1 VEILWFQ
8 PLRSRF
14 AKNFQMNNSSGSKK
28 EFISVVMPVY
38 REGNHIGAILAAVR
52 EALAEV
58 DVLFELVLIDDGS
71 PDDTWSVLRD
81 QAKIFPM
88 LRAVRLSRNF
98 GKDAALCA
106 GMEMAR
112 GDAVVVMDSDG
123 QHPPSLLPEM
133 VRTWRETGADIVEAT
148 KITRGEE
155 TFFSKFSAGLFYLI
169 WNKLSGFEL
178 KGASDYKLL
187 NRRAA
192 DAYLQM
198 EERNVFFRGMTA
210 WLGFSRVQIPFEVAG
225 RVGGQSG
232 WSVLRRLGLALT
244 GITAF
249 SALPLQIIT
258 FTGILFLLF
267 AFALGVQT
275 LFVFLSGHAVSG
287 FTTVILLLLV
297 IGSTLMISL
306 GIIGEYLARIYQEV
320 KGRPR
325 YVVAQ
330 SIEAAVS
337 QQPVDADLRAQ
348 RKFETRA
355 TD

>member
-1 VEILWFQ
+1 
-8 PLRSRF
+8 
-14 AKNFQMNNSSGSKK
+14 MNNTNGGKK
-28 EFISVVMPVY
+28 EFLSIVMPVY
-38 REGNHIGAILAAVR
+38 REGNHIGAVLAAVQD
-52 EALAEV
+52 ALAKV
-58 DVLFELVLIDDGS
+58 DVSFEFILIDDGS
-71 PDDTWSVLRD
+71 PDETWSVLGE
-81 QAKIFPM
+81 QAKTFPM

-112 GDAVVVMDSDG
+112 GDAVIVMDSDG

-133 VRTWRETGADIVEAT
+133 VRAWRETGADIVEAM

-155 TFFSKFSAGLFYLI
+155 TFFSKLSAGLFYLV

-210 WLGFSRVQIPFEVAG
+210 WLGFRRVQIPFEVAG

-232 WSVLRRLGLALT
+232 WSVLRRLGLAVT
-244 GITAF
+244 GITGF

-258 FTGILFLLF
+258 FAGVFFLLF
-267 AFALGVQT
+267 AFAIGAQT
-275 LFVFLSGHAVSG
+275 LFVFLSGDAVSG

-297 IGSTLMISL
+297 IGSILMISL

-325 YVVAQ
+325 FVIAQ
-330 SIEAAVS
+330 SIETPANQTVNRAV
-337 QQPVDADLRAQ
+337 PAEDILEIPR
-348 RKFETRA
+348 R
-355 TD
+355 

>member
-1 VEILWFQ
+1 MRFHS
-8 PLRSRF
+8 SRLDG
-14 AKNFQMNNSSGSKK
+14 AKKFQMNDADGSKN
-28 EFISVVMPVY
+28 EFLSIVMPVY
-38 REGNHIGAILAAVR
+38 REGNHIGAVLAAVR
-52 EALAEV
+52 DALAEV
-58 DVLFELVLIDDGS
+58 DVSFEFVLVDDGS
-71 PDDTWSVLRD
+71 PDDTWSVLGA
-81 QAKIFPM
+81 QAKKFPM
-88 LRAVRLSRNF
+88 LRAARLSRNF

-112 GDAVVVMDSDG
+112 GDAVVVMDGDG
-123 QHPPSLLPEM
+123 QHPPSLLPAM
-133 VRTWRETGADIVEAT
+133 VRAWRETGADIVEAT

-155 TFFSKFSAGLFYLI
+155 TFFSKLSAGLFYLI

-210 WLGFSRVQIPFEVAG
+210 WLGFRRVQIPFEVAG

-258 FTGILFLLF
+258 FAGILFLIF
-267 AFALGVQT
+267 AFALGIQT
-275 LFVFLSGHAVSG
+275 LFVFLAGHAVSG
-287 FTTVILLLLV
+287 FTTVILLLLF
-297 IGSTLMISL
+297 IGSILMISL

-330 SIEAAVS
+330 SIETAVNK
-337 QQPVDADLRAQ
+337 QTIDADLSAQ
-348 RKFETRA
+348 DGLENRSVTR
-355 TD
+355 

>member
-1 VEILWFQ
+1 
-8 PLRSRF
+8 
-14 AKNFQMNNSSGSKK
+14 MNNASDNKK
-28 EFISVVMPVY
+28 EFLSVVMPVY
-38 REGNHIGAILAAVR
+38 REGSHIGTVLGAVR
-52 EALAEV
+52 DALAEA
-58 DVLFELVLIDDGS
+58 DVSYEFVLIDDGS
-71 PDDTWSVLRD
+71 PDDTWIVLNE
-81 QAKIFPM
+81 QAKAFPM
-88 LRAVRLSRNF
+88 LRAARLSRNF

-112 GDAVVVMDSDG
+112 GDAVVVMDGDG

-133 VRTWRETGADIVEAT
+133 VRTWRETGADIVEAM

-155 TFFSKFSAGLFYLI
+155 TFFSRLSAGLFYLI

-187 NRRAA
+187 NRRAVN
-192 DAYLQM
+192 AYLQM

-210 WLGFSRVQIPFEVAG
+210 WLGFRRVQIPFEVAV
-225 RVGGQSG
+225 RAGGQTG
-232 WSVLRRLGLALT
+232 WSTLRRIGLALT

-258 FTGILFLLF
+258 FTGMLFLLF

-297 IGSTLMISL
+297 IGSILMISL

-325 YVVAQ
+325 YVIAQ
-330 SIEAAVS
+330 SIETAAS
-337 QQPVDADLRAQ
+337 
-348 RKFETRA
+348 KST
-355 TD
+355 TDSDKA

>member
-1 VEILWFQ
+1 
-8 PLRSRF
+8 
-14 AKNFQMNNSSGSKK
+14 MNNTNRKK
-28 EFISVVMPVY
+28 KQLLTIVMPVY
-38 REGNHIGAILAAVR
+38 REGGHIGTVLTEVR
-52 EALAEV
+52 DALTEV
-58 DVLFELVLIDDGS
+58 NVSFEFVLVDDGS
-71 PDDTWSVLRD
+71 PDDTWLVLNE
-81 QAKIFPM
+81 QTKTFPM
-88 LRAVRLSRNF
+88 LRAARLSRNF

-106 GMEMAR
+106 GLEMAH

-133 VRTWRETGADIVEAT
+133 VRVWRETGVDIVEAM

-155 TFFSKFSAGLFYLI
+155 TFFSKLSAGVFYVI

-187 NRRAA
+187 NRRAVN
-192 DAYLQM
+192 AYLQM

-210 WLGFSRVQIPFEVAG
+210 WLGFRRVQIPFEVAG

-232 WSVLRRLGLALT
+232 WSILRRLGLAIT

-249 SALPLQIIT
+249 SALPLHIIT
-258 FTGILFLLF
+258 FAGVFFLLF

-275 LFVFLSGHAVSG
+275 LVVFLSGNAVSG

-297 IGSTLMISL
+297 IGSILMISL

-325 YVVAQ
+325 YVIAQ
-330 SIEAAVS
+330 LIEAAN
-337 QQPVDADLRAQ
+337 QQTVDAGLL
-348 RKFETRA
+348 KEGTFETRVG
-355 TD
+355 D

>member
-1 VEILWFQ
+1 
-8 PLRSRF
+8 
-14 AKNFQMNNSSGSKK
+14 
-28 EFISVVMPVY
+28 MPVY
-38 REGNHIGAILAAVR
+38 REGSHIGTILAAVR
-52 EALAEV
+52 DALAEV
-58 DVLFELVLIDDGS
+58 DVTFELVLIDDGS
-71 PDDTWSVLRD
+71 PDDTWSVLGE
-81 QAKIFPM
+81 QAKTFPM
-88 LRAVRLSRNF
+88 LRAARLSRNF

-112 GDAVVVMDSDG
+112 GDAVIVMDGDG

-133 VRTWRETGADIVEAT
+133 VRAWRETGADIVEAT

-155 TFFSKFSAGLFYLI
+155 TFFSKLSAGLFYLI

-178 KGASDYKLL
+178 KGASDFKLL

-210 WLGFSRVQIPFEVAG
+210 WLGFRRVQIPFEVAG

-249 SALPLQIIT
+249 SALPLQVIT
-258 FTGILFLLF
+258 FAGILFLLF

-275 LFVFLSGHAVSG
+275 LFVFLAGHAVSG
-287 FTTVILLLLV
+287 FTTVILLLLF
-297 IGSTLMISL
+297 IGSILMISL

-325 YVVAQ
+325 YVIAQ
-330 SIEAAVS
+330 SIEAAS
-337 QQPVDADLRAQ
+337 GQQTDVNGLPSRET
-348 RKFETRA
+348 FETLA
-355 TD
+355 AE

>member
-1 VEILWFQ
+1 
-8 PLRSRF
+8 
-14 AKNFQMNNSSGSKK
+14 MNNTSRSKK
-28 EFISVVMPVY
+28 EFLSVVMPVY
-38 REGNHIGAILAAVR
+38 REGSHIDAILAAVR
-52 EALAEV
+52 DALAEV
-58 DVLFELVLIDDGS
+58 DVSFEFVLIDDGS
-71 PDDTWSVLRD
+71 PDDTWLVLNE
-81 QAKIFPM
+81 QAKTFPM
-88 LRAVRLSRNF
+88 LRAARLSRNF

-106 GMEMAR
+106 GLEMAR
-112 GDAVVVMDSDG
+112 GDAVVVMDGDG

-133 VRTWRETGADIVEAT
+133 VRAWRETGADIVEAT

-155 TFFSKFSAGLFYLI
+155 TFFSKLSAGLFYLI
-169 WNKLSGFEL
+169 WNRLSGFEL

-210 WLGFSRVQIPFEVAG
+210 WLGFRRVQIPFEVAG
-225 RVGGQSG
+225 RVGGQTG
-232 WSVLRRLGLALT
+232 WSILRRLGLALT

-258 FTGILFLLF
+258 FAGILFLLF

-275 LFVFLSGHAVSG
+275 LFVFLAGHAVSG

-297 IGSTLMISL
+297 IGSILMISL

-325 YVVAQ
+325 YVISQ
-330 SIEAAVS
+330 SIEAAAG
-337 QQPVDADLRAQ
+337 QQNADAGLLTQDMLG
-348 RKFETRA
+348 TRA
-355 TD
+355 RE

>member
-1 VEILWFQ
+1 
-8 PLRSRF
+8 
-14 AKNFQMNNSSGSKK
+14 MNNTNRNKK
-28 EFISVVMPVY
+28 EFLSVVMPVY
-38 REGNHIGAILAAVR
+38 REGSHIGTVLAAIR
-52 EALAEV
+52 DALAEV
-58 DVLFELVLIDDGS
+58 NVSFEFVLVDDGS
-71 PDDTWSVLRD
+71 PDDTWLVLNE
-81 QAKIFPM
+81 QVKIFPM
-88 LRAVRLSRNF
+88 LRAARLSRNF

-112 GDAVVVMDSDG
+112 GDAVVVMDGDG

-133 VRTWRETGADIVEAT
+133 VRVWRETGADIVEGM
-148 KITRGEE
+148 KITRGKE
-155 TFFSKFSAGLFYLI
+155 TFFSKLSAGLFYLI

-178 KGASDYKLL
+178 KGASDFKLL
-187 NRRAA
+187 NRRAV

-210 WLGFSRVQIPFEVAG
+210 WLGFRCVQIPFEVAG

-232 WSVLRRLGLALT
+232 WSVLRRLGLAIT

-258 FTGILFLLF
+258 FAGMFFLLF
-267 AFALGVQT
+267 AFVLGVQT
-275 LFVFLSGHAVSG
+275 LVVFLSGNAVSG

-297 IGSTLMISL
+297 IGSALMISL

-325 YVVAQ
+325 YVIAQ
-330 SIEAAVS
+330 SIEAAAS
-337 QQPVDADLRAQ
+337 QQTVDVGMGAQ
-348 RKFETRA
+348 ETFVTSA
-355 TD
+355 GD

>member
-1 VEILWFQ
+1 
-8 PLRSRF
+8 
-14 AKNFQMNNSSGSKK
+14 MNNTNRKK
-28 EFISVVMPVY
+28 KQLLTIVMPVY
-38 REGNHIGAILAAVR
+38 REGGHIGTVLTEVR
-52 EALAEV
+52 DALTEV
-58 DVLFELVLIDDGS
+58 NVSFEFVLVDDGS
-71 PDDTWSVLRD
+71 PDDTWLVLNE
-81 QAKIFPM
+81 QTKTFPM
-88 LRAVRLSRNF
+88 LRAARLSRNF

-106 GMEMAR
+106 GLEMAH

-133 VRTWRETGADIVEAT
+133 VRVWRETGVDIVEAM

-155 TFFSKFSAGLFYLI
+155 TFFSKLSAGVFYVI

-187 NRRAA
+187 NRRAVN
-192 DAYLQM
+192 AYLQM

-210 WLGFSRVQIPFEVAG
+210 WLGFRRVQIPFEVAG

-232 WSVLRRLGLALT
+232 WSILRRLGLAIT

-258 FTGILFLLF
+258 FAGVFFLLF

-275 LFVFLSGHAVSG
+275 LVVFLSGNAVSG

-297 IGSTLMISL
+297 IGSILMISL

-325 YVVAQ
+325 YVIAQ
-330 SIEAAVS
+330 LIEAAN
-337 QQPVDADLRAQ
+337 QQTVDAGLL
-348 RKFETRA
+348 KEGTFETRVG
-355 TD
+355 D

>member
-1 VEILWFQ
+1 
-8 PLRSRF
+8 
-14 AKNFQMNNSSGSKK
+14 MNNAGDNKK
-28 EFISVVMPVY
+28 EFLSVVMPVY
-38 REGNHIGAILAAVR
+38 REGSHIGTVLGAVR
-52 EALAEV
+52 DALAEA
-58 DVLFELVLIDDGS
+58 DVSYEFVLIDDGS
-71 PDDTWSVLRD
+71 PDDTWIVLNE
-81 QAKIFPM
+81 QAKAFPM
-88 LRAVRLSRNF
+88 LRAARLSRNF

-112 GDAVVVMDSDG
+112 GDAVVVMDGDG

-133 VRTWRETGADIVEAT
+133 VRTWRETGADIVEAM
-148 KITRGEE
+148 KITRGKE
-155 TFFSKFSAGLFYLI
+155 TFFSRLSARLFYLI

-187 NRRAA
+187 NRRAVN
-192 DAYLQM
+192 AYLQM

-210 WLGFSRVQIPFEVAG
+210 WLGFRRVQIPFEVAV
-225 RVGGQSG
+225 RAGGQTG
-232 WSVLRRLGLALT
+232 WSTLRRIGLALT

-258 FTGILFLLF
+258 FTGMFFLLF

-297 IGSTLMISL
+297 IGSILMISL

-325 YVVAQ
+325 YVIAQ
-330 SIEAAVS
+330 SIETAAGKS
-337 QQPVDADLRAQ
+337 
-348 RKFETRA
+348 T
-355 TD
+355 TDFDKA

>member
-1 VEILWFQ
+1 
-8 PLRSRF
+8 
-14 AKNFQMNNSSGSKK
+14 MNNASDNKK
-28 EFISVVMPVY
+28 EFLSVVMPVY
-38 REGNHIGAILAAVR
+38 REGSHIGTVLAAVR
-52 EALAEV
+52 DALAEA
-58 DVLFELVLIDDGS
+58 DVSYEFVLIDDGS
-71 PDDTWSVLRD
+71 PDDTWIVLNE
-81 QAKIFPM
+81 QAKAFPM
-88 LRAVRLSRNF
+88 LRAARLSRNF

-112 GDAVVVMDSDG
+112 GDAVVVMDGDG

-133 VRTWRETGADIVEAT
+133 VRTWRETGADIVEAM

-155 TFFSKFSAGLFYLI
+155 TFFSRLSAGLFYLI

-187 NRRAA
+187 NRRAVN
-192 DAYLQM
+192 AYLQM

-210 WLGFSRVQIPFEVAG
+210 WLGFRRVQIPFEVAV
-225 RVGGQSG
+225 RAGGQTG
-232 WSVLRRLGLALT
+232 WSTLRRIGLALT

-258 FTGILFLLF
+258 FTGMLFLLF

-297 IGSTLMISL
+297 IGSILMISL

-325 YVVAQ
+325 YVIAQ
-330 SIEAAVS
+330 SIETAAS
-337 QQPVDADLRAQ
+337 
-348 RKFETRA
+348 KST
-355 TD
+355 TDSDKA

>member
-1 VEILWFQ
+1 
-8 PLRSRF
+8 
-14 AKNFQMNNSSGSKK
+14 MNNTSRSKK
-28 EFISVVMPVY
+28 EFLSVVMPVY
-38 REGNHIGAILAAVR
+38 REGSHIDAILAAVR
-52 EALAEV
+52 DALAEV
-58 DVLFELVLIDDGS
+58 DVSFEFVLIDDGS
-71 PDDTWSVLRD
+71 PDDTWLVLNE
-81 QAKIFPM
+81 QAKTFPM
-88 LRAVRLSRNF
+88 LRAARLSRNF

-106 GMEMAR
+106 GLEMAR
-112 GDAVVVMDSDG
+112 GDAVVVMDGDG

-133 VRTWRETGADIVEAT
+133 VRAWRETGADIVEAT

-155 TFFSKFSAGLFYLI
+155 TFFSKLSAGLFYLI
-169 WNKLSGFEL
+169 WNRLSGFEL

-210 WLGFSRVQIPFEVAG
+210 WLGFRRVQIPFEVAG
-225 RVGGQSG
+225 RVGGQTG
-232 WSVLRRLGLALT
+232 WSILRRLGLALT

-258 FTGILFLLF
+258 FAGILFLLF

-275 LFVFLSGHAVSG
+275 LFVFLAGHAVSG

-297 IGSTLMISL
+297 IGSILMISL

-325 YVVAQ
+325 YVISQ
-330 SIEAAVS
+330 SIEAAAG
-337 QQPVDADLRAQ
+337 QQKADAGLLTQDMLG
-348 RKFETRA
+348 TRA
-355 TD
+355 RE

>member
-1 VEILWFQ
+1 MKQTVKFHQLGWY
-8 PLRSRF
+8 STS
-14 AKNFQMNNSSGSKK
+14 KFQMNNTRLNNK
-28 EFISVVMPVY
+28 EFISIVMPVY
-38 REGNHIGAILAAVR
+38 REGSHIGEVLGAVR
-52 EALAEV
+52 DALAEV
-58 DVLFELVLIDDGS
+58 DVSFEFVLVDDGS
-71 PDDTWSVLRD
+71 PDDTWLVLKE

-88 LRAVRLSRNF
+88 LQAVQLSRNF
-98 GKDAALCA
+98 GKDSALCA

-133 VRTWRETGADIVEAT
+133 VRIWRESKVDIVEAM

-155 TFFSKFSAGLFYLI
+155 TFFNKLSAGLFYLI

-187 NRRAA
+187 NRRAVN
-192 DAYLQM
+192 AYLQM

-210 WLGFSRVQIPFEVAG
+210 WLGFNRVQIPFEVAG

-232 WSVLRRLGLALT
+232 WSILRRLGLALT

-249 SALPLQIIT
+249 SVLPLQVIT
-258 FTGILFLLF
+258 FAGIVFLLF
-267 AFALGVQT
+267 AFALGFQT
-275 LFVFLSGHAVSG
+275 LFVFLGGDAVSG

-330 SIEAAVS
+330 SIKAVNREAIG
-337 QQPVDADLRAQ
+337 ADLLQDNFGTNA
-348 RKFETRA
+348 KE
-355 TD
+355 